1 MPKCDRVTT
10 SYTCTAAKSTSSDHK
25 VRDVTLGRARGLRGR
40 ERRVEFE
47 SPRLRDVETLRYQ
60 EDQAADTERLQ
71 PTISTRRRVTVIGNR
86 ILLVLV
92 LAPHPSHT

>member
-1 MPKCDRVTT
+1 MR
-10 SYTCTAAKSTSSDHK
+10 
-25 VRDVTLGRARGLRGR
+25 
-40 ERRVEFE
+40 
-47 SPRLRDVETLRYQ
+47 RYQ

-92 LAPHPSHT
+92 LVPRPSHTESYTSATSATTTNADQNLIRLTKTYYR